1 MRMRRA
7 RRFKYKLRYKNQ
19 NTESRFQVYK
29 CRMQIQVR
37 NNLNK
42 NDLAKSQAIRA
53 RLMMTNMRRS
63 TTQTI
68 RGQDWWSYFFM
79 VLIRFLWSSVFFNWV
94 FLFFFTPISQK
105 FFFYYYHYP
114 NICNMRVKGVK
125 GDARARRLPSKLMW
139 SCFRIS
145 VIVCKLF

>member
-1 MRMRRA
+1 MRMRVTLQRARRFVSKLRYKSQNTKSRFQVYKCRYKYETMRMRMTLRRA

-79 VLIRFLWSSVFFNWV
+79 VLIRFLWSSVF
-94 FLFFFTPISQK
+94 
-105 FFFYYYHYP
+105 
-114 NICNMRVKGVK
+114 
-125 GDARARRLPSKLMW
+125 
-139 SCFRIS
+139 
-145 VIVCKLF
+145 